1 MSRQV
6 ATLILIVFAALLGS
20 ARQLHEDPDSLDQAL
35 DSLYATLDEVT
46 VTSRVKGLRKVRGAA
61 MNTDMISANEL
72 KRAACCNLGESFT
85 TNPSVDVNYTDA
97 ATGARQIKLLGLAG
111 TYVQMLTENIPN
123 FRGAA
128 GPYGLGYVPGPWIQS
143 IQVSKGASSVKNGY
157 EAMTGQINVEMKKP
171 QLDSSVSA
179 NGYVDQ
185 DLRIEGNADANIH
198 LSPRLSTGLLLHYE
212 NSTRTHDGND
222 DGFIDKPKVEQ
233 FAGMNRWAWMGNH
246 YVFQAAVKYL
256 DETRRSGQL
265 HGHVADPYI
274 INIDTRRLEAFT
286 KNAYI
291 FDRENDGNVAL
302 ILSGSTHHQRAAYGM
317 RPYDVNQAEFYAS
330 LMFERKW
337 SDRHA
342 LSTGLSMVFDR
353 FNEHAPG
360 VLSPA
365 GDASVWLKTIERV
378 PGVYAQYTYTLST
391 RLIAMAGV
399 RLDRSNLSGT
409 MFTPRMHLKWTPID
423 ALTFHA
429 STGRGFRTPHVMAD
443 YAYLLASSRQIVVD
457 PEIRREEGWVSGAGI
472 NALIPLGSRTLAFN
486 AEYYYSRF
494 NGQVVLDIDTDPHA
508 AYLRALHGRS
518 YSHTMQIDA
527 NIDIIDDLNLLVA
540 YRFNDVR
547 QTIPGLG
554 LLEKPLTSRNK
565 GLFTVA
571 WTPMMGLWQLDV
583 TLALNGGGR
592 MPRPDAAKPLWGTR
606 YKAFTQLNAQL
617 TRNWRHWS
625 VYIGGENLTGYRQKN
640 PVICADNPL
649 GPDFDATMVYG
660 PLHGAMAYVGF
671 RYNVTFFNR

>member
-1 MSRQV
+1 MPRILFTLYILVISTGAFAMPSRQ
-6 ATLILIVFAALLGS
+6 L
-20 ARQLHEDPDSLDQAL
+20 EPDSLDQVL
-35 DSLYATLDEVT
+35 DSLSATLGEVT
-46 VTSRVKGLRKVRGAA
+46 VTSRAKGLRKARGAA
-61 MNTDMISANEL
+61 MNTDIISASEL
-72 KRAACCNLGESFT
+72 RRAACCNLGESFT

-171 QLDSSVSA
+171 QLDPSVSV
-179 NGYVDQ
+179 NGYIDQ
-185 DLRIEGNADANIH
+185 DLRVEGNADANFHI
-198 LSPRLSTGLLLHYE
+198 SPSLSTGLLLHYE
-212 NSTRTHDGND
+212 NSTKVHDGNH
-222 DGFIDKPKVEQ
+222 DGFIDKPRVEQ
-233 FAGMNRWAWMGNH
+233 FAGMNRWAWMGSH

-265 HGHVADPYI
+265 HGHFTAPYI

-302 ILSGSTHHQRAAYGM
+302 ILSGSTHHQRADYGL
-317 RPYDVNQAEFYAS
+317 RPYYVNQAEFYAS

-337 SDRHA
+337 NDRHA
-342 LSTGLSMVFDR
+342 ISTGLSMVWDR
-353 FNEHAPG
+353 FHEHAPG
-360 VLSPA
+360 VLTPQ
-365 GDASVWLKTIERV
+365 ASGAWLKTIERV

-391 RLIAMAGV
+391 RLIAMAGL
-399 RLDRSNLSGT
+399 RLDHSNISGT
-409 MFTPRMHLKWTPID
+409 MFTPRMHLKWTPVE
-423 ALTFHA
+423 ALTLHA

-457 PEIRREEGWVSGAGI
+457 PEIKREEGWVSGAGF
-472 NALIPLGSRTLAFN
+472 NATIPVGSRSLTLN
-486 AEYYYSRF
+486 GEYYYSRF
-494 NGQVVLDIDTDPHA
+494 SGQVVLDLDSDPHA
-508 AYLRALHGRS
+508 AYLRQLHGRS

-527 NIDIIDDLNLLVA
+527 NIDIIDDLNLMVA

-571 WTPMMGLWQLDV
+571 WTPMMGLWQFDV

-592 MPRPDAAKPLWGTR
+592 MPHPDGTRPLWAPR

-625 VYIGGENLTGYRQKN
+625 VYVGGENLTGYRQKN
-640 PVICADNPL
+640 PIICL
-649 GPDFDATMVYG
+649 S
-660 PLHGAMAYVGF
+660 LIHI
-671 RYNVTFFNR
+671 